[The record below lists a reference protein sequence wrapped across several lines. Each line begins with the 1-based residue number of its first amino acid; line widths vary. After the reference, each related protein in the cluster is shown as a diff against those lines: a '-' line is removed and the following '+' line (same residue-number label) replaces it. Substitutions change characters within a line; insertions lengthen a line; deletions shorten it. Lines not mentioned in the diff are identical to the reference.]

1 VQVRISERIV
11 QHIAEDVDI
20 AFKVGSF
27 TDPSLVARTLLTYRH
42 QVVASPSYLA
52 TREIPKVPR
61 DLLGHRILAFSF
73 WEPNYSWSF
82 VQANGHDGETLAFQP
97 CMAMNDYTA
106 LVVALLAGAGIG
118 ELPPIVQ
125 PDLIRKGLLVEVMPQ
140 WHLPLFDLTIAHL
153 RNGHLPRQV
162 RVFKEFATQMVP
174 KLFPTLPA

>member
-1 VQVRISERIV
+1 
-11 QHIAEDVDI
+11 
-20 AFKVGSF
+20 
-27 TDPSLVARTLLTYRH
+27 
-42 QVVASPSYLA
+42 
-52 TREIPKVPR
+52 
-61 DLLGHRILAFSF
+61 
-73 WEPNYSWSF
+73 
-82 VQANGHDGETLAFQP
+82 
-97 CMAMNDYTA
+97 MAMKDYTA
-106 LVVALLAGAGIG
+106 VFVALLAGAGIG